1 MAEAAQGGLT
11 HPSIQSRQLEEN
23 LGNRLQG
30 IGRGGPPGSSR
41 SGQKMWTSDTSKFFN
56 LLTRL
61 VWSLEFS

>member
-30 IGRGGPPGSSR
+30 IGRGGPP
-41 SGQKMWTSDTSKFFN
+41 WFFQVRAEN
-56 LLTRL
+56 
-61 VWSLEFS
+61 VDK